1 MGPEVW
7 RERLFVRHERGQDDE
22 DERSEKDERGD
33 DEEAVVG
40 DRDE

>member
-1 MGPEVW
+1 MWPEVW
-7 RERLFVRHERGQDDE
+7 RERLLVRHERGQDDE
-22 DERSEKDERGD
+22 DERSEEDERGD